1 MNSKKLIL
9 NLLLLSSTFG
19 LSIKDPR
26 GVSRRSLF
34 KESYNDIYNSYTE
47 YSEIYNN
54 CQANFI
60 DADTYNP
67 LENSELISVQMIMRH
82 GDRAPVYFSK
92 NDGDI
97 WNFCKL
103 SKYNSILRPI
113 TSAMINST
121 TDDVSIG
128 SKVVIPSNESC
139 KSGSLTEKGGLA
151 SLDLGKATR
160 SVYVDKLGFLD
171 RTLKNTDQIKIR
183 TSSSTRTIQT
193 AMFFLSG
200 LYPITGNNSDVIFNT
215 FYVPSGIENMVDNY
229 SICLKTQF
237 ISDKIQESDE
247 YLEYLSQNSDKISM
261 MNSLYEAFDGSPQ
274 FTKTRF
280 YYYDS
285 LQPRICHNLPWPCN
299 SEGKCVTDE
308 YYQTFRAGVSWEQIY
323 IKTMNKYSPELKL
336 FLHGFFLSDLKRDLE
351 ELVRNNKNRKKC
363 PKNKTPR
370 FYLYSAHDNTIN
382 DVIFSLLGYIPQTF
396 LPPFS
401 SNIFLE
407 VWKNKTSGK
416 LSVRIIYNNS
426 VLKVL
431 GENGS
436 SQPWCDFNSCDYDT
450 FINFLA
456 KVTITDPAAQCP
468 I

>member
-183 TSSSTRTIQT
+183 TSSST
-193 AMFFLSG
+193 
-200 LYPITGNNSDVIFNT
+200 
-215 FYVPSGIENMVDNY
+215 
-229 SICLKTQF
+229 
-237 ISDKIQESDE
+237 
-247 YLEYLSQNSDKISM
+247 
-261 MNSLYEAFDGSPQ
+261 
-274 FTKTRF
+274 
-280 YYYDS
+280 
-285 LQPRICHNLPWPCN
+285 
-299 SEGKCVTDE
+299 
-308 YYQTFRAGVSWEQIY
+308 
-323 IKTMNKYSPELKL
+323 
-336 FLHGFFLSDLKRDLE
+336 
-351 ELVRNNKNRKKC
+351 
-363 PKNKTPR
+363 
-370 FYLYSAHDNTIN
+370 
-382 DVIFSLLGYIPQTF
+382 
-396 LPPFS
+396 
-401 SNIFLE
+401 
-407 VWKNKTSGK
+407 
-416 LSVRIIYNNS
+416 
-426 VLKVL
+426 
-431 GENGS
+431 
-436 SQPWCDFNSCDYDT
+436 
-450 FINFLA
+450 
-456 KVTITDPAAQCP
+456 
-468 I
+468 